1 MDYLKLPDVFAPART
16 VTVTPVKTGEPVV
29 LMDYQGAGCIR
40 RFQTTIGVNPQIA
53 DFRQIIV
60 RMYWDGA
67 ESPAVEAPLGD
78 FLGMVNGV
86 ALYPMNSRYINLQFH
101 SISTLF
107 FPMPFSKSAR
117 IEVEAGPGVADDTNI
132 FWQVDFHRYP
142 PGALE
147 ETMRF
152 HAKFRREFPCEAF
165 GRNYT
170 VLDAVG
176 RGRFLGYTLGV
187 RVYDDRTRWSHA
199 GGEHIYVINNPDSP
213 QGPFAHL
220 RSLGGETPFSGG
232 HGGAIH
238 EASTHPDQA
247 IAYYEYEDMG
257 TARAWQRII
266 AYRFF
271 ENDAINFDRRI
282 QFRFG
287 SAANDICSTAYWYQ
301 DAPHRDYF
309 QLPSWDQL
317 MPGAEF
323 PRGDSDLVD
332 ESPTWWLCGPFHPRG
347 GRMME
352 EALPVEGDPLDLEAT
367 YEQTEYPPLVEGRSG
382 REKHIIAISEPH
394 TGKPPAQASVWRR
407 DGRHVARWKK
417 YADIDGFV
425 DFSHVFRPV
434 GLENTVQ
441 WPAIGFAQT
450 WLNVSEE
457 TDAEIQLGW
466 VSEIKLQINDGPWQE
481 LDRKLIF
488 DSISHKVRLNAGANR
503 VRIKLHNPEDAQRQ
517 GRSFGT
523 WLFAFRALLPSGG
536 EVTPSLT
543 AQ

>member
-1 MDYLKLPDVFAPART
+1 MDFLNLPRDFAPART
-16 VTVTPVKTGEPVV
+16 VTVTPVKTGKPVV
-29 LMDYQGAGCIR
+29 LMDYEGAGCIR
-40 RFQTTIGVNPQIA
+40 RFQTTIGWSATTA
-53 DFRQIIV
+53 DLRQIII

-67 ESPAVEAPLGD
+67 GNPAVEAPLGD

-86 ALYPMNSRYINLQFH
+86 NYYPMNSRYINLQFH

-107 FPMPFSKSAR
+107 FPMPFAKSAR
-117 IEVEAGPGVADDTNI
+117 IEIEAGPGVGDDTNI

-142 PGALE
+142 AGSLKE
-147 ETMRF
+147 KMRF

-176 RGRFLGYTLGV
+176 RGRLLGYTLGV

-220 RSLGGETPFSGG
+220 RSLGGETPFSAG

-238 EASTHPDQA
+238 EASTHLDQA

-287 SAANDICSTAYWYQ
+287 SAANDICSTVYWYQ
-301 DAPHRDYF
+301 DSPHREF
-309 QLPSWDQL
+309 FRMPGWGQL
-317 MPGAEF
+317 MPGTEL
-323 PRGDSDLVD
+323 PRGECDIL
-332 ESPTWWLCGPFHPRG
+332 EEAPTWWLCGPFHPQG
-347 GRMME
+347 GRMMDE
-352 EALPVEGDPLDLEAT
+352 PLPVEDEPFDPDAS
-367 YEQTEYPPLVEGRSG
+367 YDQTDYPELIEGRSG
-382 REKHIIAISEPH
+382 PQEHIIAISDSYAAA
-394 TGKPPAQASVWRR
+394 PPAQASVWRR
-407 DGRHVARWKK
+407 DDRHIARWKK

-425 DFSHVFRPV
+425 DFSHVFRPI

-450 WLNVSEE
+450 WLGVSED
-457 TDAEIQLGW
+457 TQAAIQLGW
-466 VSEIKLQINDGPWQE
+466 VSDIKIQVNDDPWQE
-481 LDRKLIF
+481 FNHTVIF
-488 DSISHKVRLNAGANR
+488 DSVTHNVSLRAGSNR

-523 WLFAFRALLPSGG
+523 WLFAFRALLPNG
-536 EVTPSLT
+536 EEITPSLT
-543 AQ
+543 ER